1 LEILQL
7 LIEPDFLAA
16 TLRLTT
22 PLLLAALGGVFSERS
37 GVLNLGLEGAM
48 LMGAFFGFL
57 GSLYTQNVYMGF
69 LIAALAGASITL
81 IHAFMSVT
89 VKVNQIVTALGVNM
103 LALGITST
111 AFRLFFGEQLLQLES
126 PGLEPLNFGPLSD
139 IPFFGKVFFSQTL
152 IVYIA
157 FLLIPV
163 VHFIIFKTH
172 WGLNIRATGEHPKAV
187 DTVGIDVYKVRYISI
202 VISGVLAGLGGAA
215 VTLTGINTFYDNIT
229 AGRGFIA
236 FAAIV
241 FGKWTPI
248 GAALATLLFGAGDA
262 LQLRM
267 QGLGF
272 DIPYAYFYMLPYVVT
287 LISLIFFMGPS
298 KGPVASGVSYIKS
311 GKKIKKKHEL
321 KKTAEP
327 EVKS

>member
-1 LEILQL
+1 MEILKL
-7 LIEPDFLAA
+7 LIDPDFLAA

-22 PLLLAALGGVFSERS
+22 PLLLASLGGIFSERS

-48 LMGAFFGFL
+48 LMGAFFGYL
-57 GSLYTQNVYMGF
+57 GALYTQNVYLGF
-69 LIAALAGASITL
+69 LVAALFGALIAL

-89 VKVNQIVTALGVNM
+89 VKVNQIVTALGINM

-111 AFRLFFGEQLLQLES
+111 AFRLIFGDQLMQMES
-126 PGLEPLNFGPLSD
+126 PGLKPLNFGPLSE

-152 IVYIA
+152 IVYVA

-163 VHFIIFKTH
+163 IHYLMFNTH
-172 WGLNIRATGEHPKAV
+172 WGLKIRATGEHPKAV
-187 DTVGIDVYKVRYISI
+187 DTVGIDVYKVRYTAV

-241 FGKWTPI
+241 FGKWNPI

-262 LQLRM
+262 FQLRL

-272 DIPYAYFYMLPYVVT
+272 DIPYAYFYMLPYIVT
-287 LISLIFFMGPS
+287 LVSLIFFMGPS
-298 KGPVASGVSYIKS
+298 QAPVASGEPYVKS
-311 GKKIKKKHEL
+311 GKKAVKKK
-321 KKTAEP
+321 KKSVKP
-327 EVKS
+327 EVSA